1 MTEVKK
7 TADSASS
14 KKKTIRKKTTGAQ
27 KTTAKVNRKKTTAK
41 KAATKKKTVRKSA
54 AKKGGR
60 KVLTPEERYRLVAEA
75 AFLKAESRGF
85 VGGDPV
91 EDWLA
96 AEQEVEDALTG

>member
-7 TADSASS
+7 TTDSASS
-14 KKKTIRKKTTGAQ
+14 KKKATRKKTTGAR
-27 KTTAKVNRKKTTAK
+27 KTTGKQ
-41 KAATKKKTVRKSA
+41 AATKKKTVRKSA

-96 AEQEVEDALTG
+96 AEQEVEDLLTG

>member
-7 TADSASS
+7 AAESASG
-14 KKKTIRKKTTGAQ
+14 KKKTTRKKATGARKTASKVTRKKTP
-27 KTTAKVNRKKTTAK
+27 AK
-41 KAATKKKTVRKSA
+41 KAAAKKKTVRKTA
-54 AKKGGR
+54 TRKAGR
-60 KVLTPEERYRLVAEA
+60 KVLTPEQRYRLIAEA

-96 AEQEVEDALTG
+96 AEKEVEDSLTA